1 MKLAVLTLV
10 LMTSIAAAAPDL
22 AGLLEQ
28 RVPQE
33 LATEGVVLGRL
44 GVVLEIEIVGERCV
58 VSLVDPTTHRA
69 SASTKIDA
77 LPADTEA
84 AVALVTQVAAN
95 LAAQLVA
102 RPPAAAPVDAQTDDR
117 VAEQRY
123 QALALGFGDEI
134 LVGGTDGNVGS
145 TREWYAH
152 QGELKVRLAEPR
164 FYELVGR
171 PDLAATYRARH
182 DRMIGYVTA
191 TGVLLVASA
200 ALGVKAIWT
209 AGHPDESRCG
219 QFDFDCHV
227 AADDAAVD
235 HAKPYA
241 VAAGLAFAGMVT
253 TMFVGFHYYRNRHPV
268 TEDEAKGLA
277 ARHNHDLRRRLGL
290 PTADLVPYA
299 APSGGGLTLS
309 GQF

>member
-10 LMTSIAAAAPDL
+10 LMTSLAAAAPDL
-22 AGLLEQ
+22 ARVLEQ

-44 GVVLEIEIVGERCV
+44 GVALDVEIVGERCV
-58 VSLVDPTTHRA
+58 VSLVDQTTHRA

-77 LPADTEA
+77 LPADVEA
-84 AVALVTQVAAN
+84 AVAVVTQVAAN
-95 LAAQLVA
+95 LAAQLVV
-102 RPPAAAPVDAQTDDR
+102 RPPAADDR

-123 QALALGFGDEI
+123 KAEAIGFGDEI
-134 LVGGTDGNVGS
+134 LVGGSDGSVSS

-152 QGELKVRLAEPR
+152 RGELQVRLDEPR

-182 DRMIGYVTA
+182 DRAIGYATA
-191 TGVLLVASA
+191 SGVLLVASA

-209 AGHPDESRCG
+209 AAHPDASRCG
-219 QFDFDCHV
+219 EFDFACHV

-241 VAAGLAFAGMVT
+241 IATGLAFAGMAA
-253 TMFVGFHYYRNRHPV
+253 TMLASFHYYRNRHPV
-268 TEDEAKGLA
+268 TETEAKGLA

-290 PTADLVPYA
+290 PTAELVPYA
-299 APSGGGLTLS
+299 APAGGGLTLS

>member
-1 MKLAVLTLV
+1 
-10 LMTSIAAAAPDL
+10 MTSIAAAAPDL
-22 AGLLEQ
+22 AGVLEQ

-33 LATEGVVLGRL
+33 LAAEGVVLGRL
-44 GVVLEIEIVGERCV
+44 GVALDVEIIGDRCV
-58 VSLVDPTTHRA
+58 VSLVDQTTHRA

-77 LPADTEA
+77 LPADAEA

-95 LAAQLVA
+95 LASQLVV
-102 RPPAAAPVDAQTDDR
+102 RPPAADAQTDDR
-117 VAEQRY
+117 IAEQRY
-123 QALALGFGDEI
+123 QAEALGFGDEI
-134 LVGGTDGNVGS
+134 LVGGTGGNVGS

-152 QGELKVRLAEPR
+152 QGELKVRLDEPR

-182 DRMIGYVTA
+182 DRMIGYATA
-191 TGVLLVASA
+191 TGALLAASA
-200 ALGVKAIWT
+200 ALGLKAIWT

-219 QFDFDCHV
+219 EFDFDCHA

-235 HAKPYA
+235 HARPYA
-241 VAAGLAFAGMVT
+241 VAAGLAFAGMAA
-253 TMFVGFHYYRNRHPV
+253 TMFVSLHYYRNRHPV

-290 PTADLVPYA
+290 PTAELVPYA
-299 APSGGGLTLS
+299 APSGGGLTVS

>member
-1 MKLAVLTLV
+1 MKLVVVALV

-22 AGLLEQ
+22 AGVLEQ

-33 LATEGVVLGRL
+33 LATDGVVLARL
-44 GVVLEIEIVGERCV
+44 GVTLEIELVGQRCV

-77 LPADTEA
+77 LPAETEA

-102 RPPAAAPVDAQTDDR
+102 RPADDR

-123 QALALGFGDEI
+123 KAGAIGFGDEI

-145 TREWYAH
+145 TREWFAH
-152 QGELKVRLAEPR
+152 QGELNVRLDEPR

-182 DRMIGYVTA
+182 SRMIGYATA
-191 TGVLLVASA
+191 SGVLLATST
-200 ALGVKAIWT
+200 ALGFKAIWT
-209 AGHPDESRCG
+209 AGHPDESRCDEL
-219 QFDFDCHV
+219 DFNCHV
-227 AADDAAVD
+227 AAQDTAVD

-241 VAAGLAFAGMVT
+241 VAAGIAFAGMAA
-253 TMFVGFHYYRNRHPV
+253 TMFTSWHYYRNRHPV
-268 TEDEAKGLA
+268 TEVEAKGLA
-277 ARHNHDLRRRLGL
+277 ARHNNDLRHRLGL
-290 PTADLVPYA
+290 PTAELVPYA
-299 APSGGGLTLS
+299 SPSGGGLTVS

>member
-145 TREWYAH
+145 TR
-152 QGELKVRLAEPR
+152 
-164 FYELVGR
+164 
-171 PDLAATYRARH
+171 
-182 DRMIGYVTA
+182 
-191 TGVLLVASA
+191 
-200 ALGVKAIWT
+200 
-209 AGHPDESRCG
+209 
-219 QFDFDCHV
+219 
-227 AADDAAVD
+227 
-235 HAKPYA
+235 
-241 VAAGLAFAGMVT
+241 T
-253 TMFVGFHYYRNRHPV
+253 T
-268 TEDEAKGLA
+268 
-277 ARHNHDLRRRLGL
+277 
-290 PTADLVPYA
+290 
-299 APSGGGLTLS
+299 
-309 GQF
+309 

>member
-1 MKLAVLTLV
+1 MKLAVLALV

-33 LATEGVVLGRL
+33 LAAEGVVLGRL
-44 GVVLEIEIVGERCV
+44 GVVLDVEIVGDRCV
-58 VSLVDPTTHRA
+58 VSLVDQTTHRA

-77 LPADTEA
+77 LPADAEA

-95 LAAQLVA
+95 LASQLVA
-102 RPPAAAPVDAQTDDR
+102 RPPAAAPVDDR
-117 VAEQRY
+117 VAEQRFK
-123 QALALGFGDEI
+123 AEAIGFGDEI

-145 TREWYAH
+145 TREWFAH
-152 QGELKVRLAEPR
+152 QGELKVRLEEPR

-182 DRMIGYVTA
+182 SRMIGYATA
-191 TGVLLVASA
+191 SGILFVASA
-200 ALGVKAIWT
+200 GLGIKAIWT
-209 AGHPDESRCG
+209 VAHPDRDACD
-219 QFDFDCHV
+219 QFDFECHR
-227 AADDAAVD
+227 AAEDAAAD

-241 VAAGLAFAGMVT
+241 IATGLAFAGMAVS
-253 TMFVGFHYYRNRHPV
+253 MFASLHYYRDRHPV
-268 TEDEAKGLA
+268 TEAEAKGLA
-277 ARHNHDLRRRLGL
+277 ARHNNDLRHRLGL
-290 PTADLVPYA
+290 PTAELVPYA
-299 APSGGGLTLS
+299 SPAGGGLTLS